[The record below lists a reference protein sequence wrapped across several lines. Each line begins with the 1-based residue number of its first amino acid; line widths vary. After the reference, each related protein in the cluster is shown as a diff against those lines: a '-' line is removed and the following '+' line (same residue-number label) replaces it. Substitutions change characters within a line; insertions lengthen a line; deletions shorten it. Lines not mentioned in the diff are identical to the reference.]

1 MQRQLQVIR
10 KKHTKNYNS
19 TLTNKLLD
27 LAQQITIKKNINLN
41 NNLIQEESQEISKS
55 FNQKDIEVLH
65 KNKILLL
72 RKPLVLKE
80 MNQKEE
86 I

>member
-1 MQRQLQVIR
+1 MQRQLLVIR

-27 LAQQITIKKNINLN
+27 LVQQITIRKNINLN

-55 FNQKDIEVLH
+55 FNQKDIEVLR
-65 KNKILLL
+65 KNKI
-72 RKPLVLKE
+72 
-80 MNQKEE
+80 
-86 I
+86 